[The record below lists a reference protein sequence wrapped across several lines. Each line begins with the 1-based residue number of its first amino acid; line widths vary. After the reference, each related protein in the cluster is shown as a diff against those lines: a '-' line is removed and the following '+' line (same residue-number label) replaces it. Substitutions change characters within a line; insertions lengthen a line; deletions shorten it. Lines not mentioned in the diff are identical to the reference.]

1 MQAIIVIVS
10 LIGWK
15 VSGIE
20 FTTLFFYIELS
31 FSIWEAV
38 KNYTNDKTAKRQIRH
53 FKTKRIPAIRNLLKI
68 LTS

>member
-1 MQAIIVIVS
+1 MQAVIVIVS

-31 FSIWEAV
+31 FSIWKAV
-38 KNYTNDKTAKRQIRH
+38 KNYTNDKTSKR
-53 FKTKRIPAIRNLLKI
+53 
-68 LTS
+68 